1 VFATLYQPTQ
11 YRILALGHRVLL
23 AAERSGDNPVAT
35 PQRDEG
41 HAAMGARQLEW
52 LVSNASVARRF
63 SEAVMTSRS
72 LST

>member
-1 VFATLYQPTQ
+1 
-11 YRILALGHRVLL
+11 
-23 AAERSGDNPVAT
+23 
-35 PQRDEG
+35 
-41 HAAMGARQLEW
+41 MGARQLEW